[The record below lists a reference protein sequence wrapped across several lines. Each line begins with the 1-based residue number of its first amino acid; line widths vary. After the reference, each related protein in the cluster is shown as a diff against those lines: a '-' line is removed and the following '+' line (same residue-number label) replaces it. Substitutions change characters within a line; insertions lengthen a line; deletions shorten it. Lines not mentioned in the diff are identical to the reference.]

1 MLIRN
6 EIDRDASAIR
16 RVVTEAM
23 KVLPQSTGTEAAIV
37 DRLRADNALSLSLV
51 AEDGGEVVGYLAAS
65 DARIGA
71 VPGWGLIGPV
81 AVLPAQHGQGIG
93 SALMDEAIRRLRAG
107 CKGAALVGDPG
118 YYGRFGFRGFP
129 GLRLGD
135 VPPRFVQTLP
145 FDGSEPEGEL
155 IHHPAFGLDQK
166 A

>member
-1 MLIRN
+1 MLIRT
-6 EIDRDASAIR
+6 EIDGDAPAIR

-23 KVLPQSTGTEAAIV
+23 KVLAQSTGTEAAIV

-65 DARIGA
+65 QARVGA

-81 AVLPAQHGQGIG
+81 AVLPLRHGQGIG
-93 SALMDEAIRRLRAG
+93 SALMTEAILRLRAG

-118 YYGRFGFRGFP
+118 YYGRFGFKSFS

-135 VPPRFVQTLP
+135 CPPRFVQALP
-145 FDGSEPEGEL
+145 FDGSEPQGEL
-155 IHHPAFGLDQK
+155 IHHPAFGLEQK

>member
-16 RVVTEAM
+16 TVVTEAM
-23 KVLPQSTGTEAAIV
+23 KLLPQATGTEAAIV

-65 DARIGA
+65 DARIGDMT
-71 VPGWGLIGPV
+71 GWGLIGPV
-81 AVLPAQHGQGIG
+81 AVLPMRHGQGIG
-93 SALMDEAIRRLRAG
+93 SALMTKAILRLRAG

-118 YYGRFGFRGFP
+118 YYGRFGFRPFP

-135 VPPRFVQTLP
+135 VPPRFVQALP
-145 FDGSEPEGEL
+145 FDGSEPQGEL
-155 IHHPAFGLDQK
+155 IHHPAFGQDQK

>member
-6 EIDRDASAIR
+6 EIDGDAPAIR

-23 KVLPQSTGTEAAIV
+23 KLLPQATGTEATIV

-51 AEDGGEVVGYLAAS
+51 AENAGEVVGYLAAS

-71 VPGWGLIGPV
+71 GTRWGLIGPV
-81 AVLPAQHGQGIG
+81 AVLPLRHGQGIG
-93 SALMDEAIRRLRAG
+93 SALMTEAILRLRAG

-135 VPPRFVQTLP
+135 VPPRFVQALP
-145 FDGSEPEGEL
+145 FDGSEPQGEL
-155 IHHPAFGLDQK
+155 IHHPAFGLEQK